1 MLLFKSLTLS
11 HGIRKC
17 CPSAFMELTPKS
29 AEIYQNSSFLVD
41 NFEEGNIRSKSLC
54 AVIKMSQRGE
64 ETVLPILLHVS
75 VLINFVLYREKQAW
89 DKSTFWP
96 LSEIFSSKEEV
107 YKVDSNISFGDSG
120 STFEAKSFSN
130 ICDFGQKLTKHFA
143 SMCWFFDDLKY
154 WSKIHPSR
162 GVDRSNESVSDAKNS
177 CSTPAWYKNLSTYCP
192 LSHLMSRSFP
202 WARNPI
208 TLVNSRKGRG
218 LPKKK

>member
-29 AEIYQNSSFLVD
+29 AKIYQNSSFLVD

-89 DKSTFWP
+89 DKSTFWL
-96 LSEIFSSKEEV
+96 LSELFSSKEEV
-107 YKVDSNISFGDSG
+107 YKVQSDIFFWWFWFNFWSQIIQQYLGLWAKNDE
-120 STFEAKSFSN
+120 TFCLNVLIFR
-130 ICDFGQKLTKHFA
+130 
-143 SMCWFFDDLKY
+143 WFEQY
-154 WSKIHPSR
+154 WSKIHQSR
-162 GVDRSNESVSDAKNS
+162 GVERYNASVSDAKNS
-177 CSTPAWYKNLSTYCP
+177 CSTPAWSKNLSTYCP
-192 LSHLMSRSFP
+192 LSHLMPRSFP

-218 LPKKK
+218 